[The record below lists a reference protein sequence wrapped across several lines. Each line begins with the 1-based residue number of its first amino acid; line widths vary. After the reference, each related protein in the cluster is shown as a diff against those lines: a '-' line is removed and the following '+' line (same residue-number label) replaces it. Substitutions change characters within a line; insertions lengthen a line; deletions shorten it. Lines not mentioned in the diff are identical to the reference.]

1 MVQVAW
7 WGRMSTSL
15 PITDEDVAA
24 WAAAR
29 PDLLLARRAD
39 GATERP
45 DVERVAAFMA
55 AQPHFAQAMRFQ
67 YAQAH
72 ALVPVAARQV
82 MAA

>member
-1 MVQVAW
+1 MVQVSW

-45 DVERVAAFMA
+45 G
-55 AQPHFAQAMRFQ
+55 Q
-67 YAQAH
+67 
-72 ALVPVAARQV
+72 VPGSGVTV
-82 MAA
+82 

>member
-1 MVQVAW
+1 MVQVSW

-24 WAAAR
+24 WAAAH
-29 PDLLLARRAD
+29 PDLLLSRRAD
-39 GATERP
+39 GTTERP
-45 DVERVAAFMA
+45 GAERVAAFMA

-67 YAQAH
+67 FAQAH
-72 ALVPVAARQV
+72 GLVPAAAQQV

>member
-15 PITDEDVAA
+15 PITDEDIAA
-24 WAAAR
+24 WAAAH
-29 PDLLLARRAD
+29 PDLLLSRRAD
-39 GATERP
+39 GTTERP
-45 DVERVAAFMA
+45 DAERVAAFMA

-72 ALVPVAARQV
+72 EFVPATAQQV

>member
-1 MVQVAW
+1 MVQVSW

-15 PITDEDVAA
+15 PITDEAVAA

-29 PDLLLARRAD
+29 PSLLLARAAD
-39 GATERP
+39 GATARP
-45 DVERVAAFMA
+45 DAARVAAFMA

-72 ALVPVAARQV
+72 ELVPAAARPAL
-82 MAA
+82 AA

>member
-1 MVQVAW
+1 MVQVSW

-24 WAAAR
+24 WAAAH
-29 PDLLLARRAD
+29 PDLLLSRRAD
-39 GATERP
+39 GTTERP
-45 DVERVAAFMA
+45 GAERVAAFMA

-72 ALVPVAARQV
+72 ELVPATAQQV

>member
-1 MVQVAW
+1 MVQVSW

-24 WAAAR
+24 WAAAH
-29 PDLLLARRAD
+29 PDLLLSRRAD
-39 GATERP
+39 GTTERP
-45 DVERVAAFMA
+45 GAERVAAFMA

-72 ALVPVAARQV
+72 GLVPAAAQQV

>member
-1 MVQVAW
+1 MVQVSW

-24 WAAAR
+24 WAATR
-29 PDLLLARRAD
+29 PDLLLARATD
-39 GATERP
+39 GATSRP
-45 DVERVAAFMA
+45 DAARVAAFMA
-55 AQPHFAQAMRFQ
+55 SQPHFAQAMRFQ